1 MPLPSVQNGAKQCQ
15 VLSKRTGQRCLNPA
29 AYQCKAC
36 RMHGAHKSRNSP
48 QGVSHPQF
56 TNGNE
61 TKEARSER
69 SRASAMLLYLRDIG
83 DSINL
88 FTGPKTRGRRP
99 NQYIKLDLKDP
110 EQLKLAIT
118 LTMVKI

>member
-1 MPLPSVQNGAKQCQ
+1 
-15 VLSKRTGQRCLNPA
+15 
-29 AYQCKAC
+29 
-36 RMHGAHKSRNSP
+36 MHGAHKSRNSP